1 MFSHQPKIQLASKF
15 ERRVDHRTYGDKI
28 GLFAGVSNQS
38 KTNQSLLLLPMLCFS
53 LFIPSAFS
61 FYVFFYFYFSRAF
74 FHHFIHSRSYLAV
87 LCFDDSSSSFVFFMF
102 LNLRFFIRPIFCFWS
117 LEFAALVYLLNFFI
131 SLFYLEQ
138 RWFWSGTHVGCM
150 TAPHVY
156 SNWNQSN
163 LISFDC

>member
-61 FYVFFYFYFSRAF
+61 FCVFFYFYFSQAF

-102 LNLRFFIRPIFCFWS
+102 WICAFLSVLYFASDHLNSPLWCIFW
-117 LEFAALVYLLNFFI
+117 I
-131 SLFYLEQ
+131 SLFHC
-138 RWFWSGTHVGCM
+138 FIWSSGGFDRVRMLVAWPPRTF
-150 TAPHVY
+150 TPIEI
-156 SNWNQSN
+156 NQ
-163 LISFDC
+163 I